1 MIFELAK
8 ETDFEAVN
16 RLARQVAAHHAQW
29 DTGIQVV
36 DNPYPMDWFLQCT
49 KADSIHESVIYVAR
63 QDGVV
68 VGYMRFYLW
77 HTNSTMTEKRTM
89 LSIDDVGV
97 DEGMRHQ
104 GVGTQ
109 MMDALRSLA
118 REWGCSNLCLYVDAP
133 NESAIAFY
141 KKCGFQAKNIGMRMQ
156 L

>member
-1 MIFELAK
+1 MIFELAR

-29 DTGIQVV
+29 DTSIQIVEDV
-36 DNPYPMDWFLQCT
+36 YPREWFLQCT

-77 HTNSTMTEKRTM
+77 HTNSTMTETRTM
-89 LSIDDVGV
+89 LSIDDIGV
-97 DEGMRHQ
+97 DESLRHQ

-133 NESAIAFY
+133 NESAYGFY
-141 KKCGFQAKNIGMRMQ
+141 KKCGFETRNIGMRMQ